1 MIEGRDHDGQRR
13 MTVSSVKTQGS
24 GATISIGDFM
34 TGFLASLAEHGV
46 TSVSLRGAF
55 YQALR
60 EAFKVFRDRARGD
73 GHEIDFVVNTHPV
86 HGDSP
91 MVRMAITQAVQRDL
105 ISLDNPV
112 YLDMRL
118 KISPFYAEE
127 YISDLPGSPD
137 LYREM
142 TQKFID
148 EFEARTAS

>member
-1 MIEGRDHDGQRR
+1 
-13 MTVSSVKTQGS
+13 
-24 GATISIGDFM
+24 
-34 TGFLASLAEHGV
+34 
-46 TSVSLRGAF
+46 
-55 YQALR
+55 
-60 EAFKVFRDRARGD
+60 
-73 GHEIDFVVNTHPV
+73 
-86 HGDSP
+86 